1 MVSFSILRQFGRSR
15 RETHTQV
22 ELLAELQFPEVVCL
36 QEAYDLVE
44 ISRGGT
50 SALSDRMY
58 SMFADKSVAASLP
71 SAYARRPLR
80 RRGGHAIAAQVR
92 HQLVRRDG
100 GPSKEGRLP
109 DHQG

>member
-1 MVSFSILRQFGRSR
+1 MSLPGLAAADTSWLKQAARGGGLGEVDARIKEIVDGAMS
-15 RETHTQV
+15 E

-71 SAYARRPLR
+71 SALT
-80 RRGGHAIAAQVR
+80 RGGHAIAAQVR
-92 HQLVRRDG
+92 HQLVG
-100 GPSKEGRLP
+100 
-109 DHQG
+109 